1 VNIRSVFAERE
12 GNQRMERVYKTMQRA
27 GISNIILG
35 IIILLTGITTGI
47 LMIINGS
54 RLMYQKK
61 NITF

>member
-1 VNIRSVFAERE
+1 MGSSPEERE
-12 GNQRMERVYKTMQRA
+12 EKQRMERVYKTMQRA
-27 GISNIILG
+27 GISGIILG

-54 RLMYQKK
+54 RLIYQKK